1 MPENKSNDSS
11 PLNTTKQDAVN
22 QAEQKNTQS
31 ESFLKSAANKIGDAA
46 SSTVN
51 AAKEVFNGVKDSA
64 SVSGYMVE
72 EIGRPF
78 RFAENVD
85 PINRTYNF
93 LSTRMNILDMYPCNY
108 GQVYTYNSEEKK
120 SLFKYGVTYEHAMS
134 RYRKLCANYFSVS
147 TAPSALR
154 LFLTDDTVVTDGIS
168 TTYKENFF
176 QTMANRMS
184 NAAQTFTDLG
194 RSLNSTQYDKVVD
207 AAISKVDS
215 EAIANSASEAL
226 SAVGLDVN
234 SNQAISGIV
243 DKLKTGASIV
253 LKGNKLSLPKIW
265 DGSNYTPT
273 FSVSTRLFSPYGT
286 PKAVREFI
294 IKPLTMIL
302 MMGIP
307 YTEDMISY
315 GKPFALTL
323 RSWGTSYLT
332 LAAIT
337 SITLQ
342 RGGNDVTFNIY
353 KQPLSI
359 NISIEFTSLVDGI
372 SAFIS
377 DQDMAKMP
385 EYEKRA
391 YQDVLNILPLNSNS
405 QNIDGSILPTL
416 MPTLGGI
423 IRSMQPVQIESL
435 NANYGP
441 LNSSR
446 QTTMI
451 GGGGGSGSG
460 GIGGLGDL
468 FGGALSSIGGTI
480 SNAFNAAYAQASESS
495 GFLSEFGEMFNTVSE
510 TASGIYMTGRRIY
523 SSVNSTVNSVTGLL
537 NRVTGGAF
545 NNTGLAG
552 SIRKIQQ
559 KVNRANTTCGNFLR
573 DVNATA
579 VNINDAINY
588 FGSLLKTPVGEKKK
602 P

>member
-1 MPENKSNDSS
+1 
-11 PLNTTKQDAVN
+11 
-22 QAEQKNTQS
+22 
-31 ESFLKSAANKIGDAA
+31 
-46 SSTVN
+46 
-51 AAKEVFNGVKDSA
+51 
-64 SVSGYMVE
+64 
-72 EIGRPF
+72 
-78 RFAENVD
+78 
-85 PINRTYNF
+85 
-93 LSTRMNILDMYPCNY
+93 
-108 GQVYTYNSEEKK
+108 
-120 SLFKYGVTYEHAMS
+120 
-134 RYRKLCANYFSVS
+134 
-147 TAPSALR
+147 
-154 LFLTDDTVVTDGIS
+154 
-168 TTYKENFF
+168 
-176 QTMANRMS
+176 
-184 NAAQTFTDLG
+184 
-194 RSLNSTQYDKVVD
+194 
-207 AAISKVDS
+207 
-215 EAIANSASEAL
+215 
-226 SAVGLDVN
+226 
-234 SNQAISGIV
+234 
-243 DKLKTGASIV
+243 
-253 LKGNKLSLPKIW
+253 
-265 DGSNYTPT
+265 
-273 FSVSTRLFSPYGT
+273 
-286 PKAVREFI
+286 
-294 IKPLTMIL
+294 
-302 MMGIP
+302 
-307 YTEDMISY
+307 
-315 GKPFALTL
+315 
-323 RSWGTSYLT
+323 
-332 LAAIT
+332 
-337 SITLQ
+337 
-342 RGGNDVTFNIY
+342 
-353 KQPLSI
+353 
-359 NISIEFTSLVDGI
+359 
-372 SAFIS
+372 
-377 DQDMAKMP
+377 MAKMP

-480 SNAFNAAYAQASESS
+480 SNAFNAAYAQASEST

-588 FGSLLKTPVGEKKK
+588 FFSLLKTPVGEKKN